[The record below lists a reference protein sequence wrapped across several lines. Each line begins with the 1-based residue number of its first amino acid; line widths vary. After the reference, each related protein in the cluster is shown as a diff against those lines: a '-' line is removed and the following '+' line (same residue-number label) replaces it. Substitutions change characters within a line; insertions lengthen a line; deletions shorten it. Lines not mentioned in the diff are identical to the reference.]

1 MLPIH
6 RCIMINK
13 LNYSSGGCAGF
24 SPVSLLIL
32 KINLRT
38 LFVYNLRVI
47 INISKKKA
55 SPQRDTNGDLLSI
68 LLSYLFSALSEIFL
82 KIGGQANITTKS
94 KITIIRAAGE
104 NPSLGFALSE
114 GSPSEEDIS
123 ACFVLSACSAASSIL
138 VTSNQITAS

>member
-1 MLPIH
+1 
-6 RCIMINK
+6 MINK

-68 LLSYLFSALSEIFL
+68 YYPTYF
-82 KIGGQANITTKS
+82 QPYPKS
-94 KITIIRAAGE
+94 
-104 NPSLGFALSE
+104 F
-114 GSPSEEDIS
+114 
-123 ACFVLSACSAASSIL
+123 
-138 VTSNQITAS
+138 